1 MGKAKKP
8 SKLRKRLCA
17 EIDKIR
23 VIDCHSHMKS
33 REAYYAE
40 GGGPDLFNLMAYFR
54 RDFSDLVTPEQLRAF
69 DSAKSADERWDV
81 LREALDRGRNVS
93 YWRHHLV
100 TFRGLYGLKDEEL
113 SDGNW
118 RELNEA
124 IVERGQDRE
133 WYHHVLKDRCNIQ
146 IGILNVDPFEPTFEP
161 EYATPSVRMEKWLR
175 LCEKPMAEKIAEF
188 TNSAILDLRSLQD
201 AMERAL
207 QRYKEQGAVAIK
219 SAHAYGRTL
228 LHERPSTQTVE
239 RLFQKTLKGE
249 ELAPPDRKR
258 FEDYM
263 VFWLAEKAGEL
274 GLVFQIHCGMQ
285 TNWAHIPDSDP
296 LHLCNLL
303 RHARNTKFDLFH
315 AGYPWTVEH
324 GLIGKHYPNATVSMC
339 WMYVISME
347 GSRRT
352 LDEWVDL
359 VPACRIL
366 GFGSDVQFPE
376 NVYGHLQMA
385 KRCIADVLVKKVEKD
400 YLSEEAAMDLARK
413 MLRENA
419 LELFGLP
426 EVEPGA

>member
-1 MGKAKKP
+1 MGKGKKAG
-8 SKLRKRLCA
+8 KLWKRLAA
-17 EIDKIR
+17 EIDRIR
-23 VIDCHSHMKS
+23 VVDCHSHMKS
-33 REAYYAE
+33 RESYYAE

-54 RDFSDLVTPEQLRAF
+54 RDFNDLVTPEQVRTF
-69 DSAKSADERWDV
+69 DAATSADERWGV

-100 TFRGLYGLKDEEL
+100 TFRGLFGFKDEEL
-113 SDGNW
+113 TDGNW
-118 RELNEA
+118 RKLNEE
-124 IVERGQDRE
+124 IVERGRDPE

-146 IGILNVDPFEPTFEP
+146 TGILNVDPFAPACEP
-161 EYATPSVRMEKWLR
+161 EYAVPSVRIEQWLE
-175 LCEKPMAEKIAEF
+175 LCDKPMVDRIAEF
-188 TNSAILDLRSLQD
+188 TNSAILDLRSLE
-201 AMERAL
+201 AAL
-207 QRYKEQGAVAIK
+207 EKALLGYKKQGAVAIK
-219 SAHAYGRTL
+219 SAHAYRRTL
-228 LHERPSTQTVE
+228 LHEPQSVATVE

-258 FEDYM
+258 FEDYL

-274 GLVFQIHCGMQ
+274 GLVFQLHCGTQ
-285 TNWAHIPDSDP
+285 TNWGHIPHSDP

-303 RHARNTKFDLFH
+303 RHARHTKFDLFH

-352 LDEWVDL
+352 LDEWIDL

-366 GFGSDVQFPE
+366 GFGSDVHFPE

-385 KRCIADVLVKKVEKD
+385 KRCLTDVLVKKVEQD
-400 YLSEEAAMDLARK
+400 YLSEEAAVDLAWK
-413 MLRENA
+413 MLRQNA
-419 LELFGLP
+419 LDLFGLP
-426 EVEPGA
+426 EDDWGA